1 MAMQA
6 DVPEDGM
13 TCDPDTLESTG
24 IAEMAEYNGVLLTED
39 LDVNRSNLR
48 YARKSISSLEAH
60 AGRR

>member
-1 MAMQA
+1 
-6 DVPEDGM
+6 M

-39 LDVNRSNLR
+39 LGVNRSNLR
-48 YARKSISSLEAH
+48 YARESISSLEAH